1 MGDIMQELTARPTLL
16 IFVAIY
22 FVALIFIGIY
32 TSKQAS
38 KSSDDFVLAGKSL
51 GPIVLMG
58 TFLATFTGNGT
69 ISGGGNSLAYTYGIW
84 PGIFFGVP
92 AVLGIVVLFSL
103 SKKIRES
110 GSYTVAQLLEEKYG
124 STARIVSGI
133 IIALSMSSICA
144 YQYRGLAYVLN
155 VTTGMDVN
163 IATIIAA
170 VLIIFLAFSG
180 GLKSV
185 ALSDAASAFLMFFGI
200 LLATPFVLHV
210 AGGWDTVAANST
222 ATQLSFS
229 GGMNWYQFLASYFP
243 LFFLTM
249 GDQNMYQRIAAGN
262 SSKSVKTGMIG
273 WLVGVIVVIPLVG
286 VIAFCARSIFG
297 TNIEAGMAFMST
309 TTVLPTVVGGI
320 LLAAATAFIITT
332 GDSYLLSGA
341 TNITYDIYAKKINP
355 DASDRQKFKMT
366 KWWILIL
373 GIAGYIILQFFPSVL
388 AIQYWSYTIY
398 GAGITPAVLAAL
410 VWPKVTKAGGLSSM
424 VVGTALTIIWE
435 ASGMSAQVG
444 TVLVAVPVAVVVLII
459 VSLCT
464 QPKEAK

>member
-1 MGDIMQELTARPTLL
+1 
-16 IFVAIY
+16 
-22 FVALIFIGIY
+22 
-32 TSKQAS
+32 
-38 KSSDDFVLAGKSL
+38 
-51 GPIVLMG
+51 
-58 TFLATFTGNGT
+58 
-69 ISGGGNSLAYTYGIW
+69 
-84 PGIFFGVP
+84 
-92 AVLGIVVLFSL
+92 
-103 SKKIRES
+103 
-110 GSYTVAQLLEEKYG
+110 
-124 STARIVSGI
+124 
-133 IIALSMSSICA
+133 
-144 YQYRGLAYVLN
+144 
-155 VTTGMDVN
+155 
-163 IATIIAA
+163 
-170 VLIIFLAFSG
+170 
-180 GLKSV
+180 
-185 ALSDAASAFLMFFGI
+185 
-200 LLATPFVLHV
+200 
-210 AGGWDTVAANST
+210 
-222 ATQLSFS
+222 
-229 GGMNWYQFLASYFP
+229 MNWYQFLASYFP

-297 TNIEAGMAFMST
+297 NNIEAGMAFMST

-424 VVGTALTIIWE
+424 VAGTALTIIWE